1 VRSEPRKSFECSQNY
16 ALEVE
21 DLIMAKT
28 PATSAADFLPG
39 CTNLKALRAAAT
51 FCEGCELFER
61 ATQTVFGRGPRH
73 ADLVLV
79 GEMPGDQEDLQG
91 KPFVGPAGRL
101 LRDMLD
107 EANIA
112 SDDVYLTNVVKHFR
126 WEERGK
132 RRLHKKPA
140 SRHIEA
146 CKPWLEAEL
155 FVIRP
160 QLIVCL
166 GATAAQALLGKEFR
180 LTREHG
186 KVFQNSHAQSIAA
199 TFHPSAILRAP
210 DESRRHQMRETFV
223 DDVVQALRQTSLLNK

>member
-1 VRSEPRKSFECSQNY
+1 
-16 ALEVE
+16 
-21 DLIMAKT
+21 MAKKL
-28 PATSAADFLPG
+28 ATSAADFLPG
-39 CTNLKALRAAAT
+39 CTNLKALRAAAAL
-51 FCEGCELFER
+51 CEGCEIFER

-73 ADLVLV
+73 ADVVLV

-101 LRDMLD
+101 LREMLD

-112 SDDVYLTNVVKHFR
+112 SEDVYLTNVVKHFR

-140 SRHIEA
+140 SRHVEA

-166 GATAAQALLGKEFR
+166 GATAAQALLGKDFR
-180 LTREHG
+180 LTQEHG
-186 KVFQNSHAQSIAA
+186 KVFHHPPAQAIAA

-210 DESRRHQMRETFV
+210 DETRRREMRTTFV
-223 DDVVQALRQTSLLNK
+223 EDIVQAMQRAALLSS